1 MQALIH
7 QLEKAGELLR
17 ISDEVDP
24 YLEMSEI
31 QRQVFQAE
39 GPAVFFERVKG
50 SPFPAICNIFGTKK
64 RAHLLLEPHLSHVKK
79 LVRYKANPGH
89 LLKDLGREPLTSMA
103 ALFSALHAIPVPC
116 IAGMRRF
123 KKTTLSALPQIH
135 SWPDDGGAFVLL
147 PQVCSEDPEKPG
159 IWHSNLGMY
168 RVQISGNDYHLNEQ
182 AGLHYQI
189 HRGIGVH
196 HSKAISRGQ
205 KLRVSV
211 FVGGPAAHTLAAVMP
226 LPEGLSELLFAGVM
240 AGRNFRYFRHNN
252 YLFSADADF
261 VITGTIDPE
270 KTLPEGPFG
279 DHLGYY
285 SLKHDFPYLDVDGVY
300 YREGAIWPFT
310 AVGRPPQEDTSF
322 GQLIHEITSPIV
334 PIELPGVK
342 AIHAVDEAGV
352 HPLLL
357 AIGSERY
364 TPYQKL
370 EAPQELLTQA
380 NAILGFGQC
389 SLAKYLLICADQ
401 DNPTLAVDNIHDFF
415 CHLLSRVNW
424 SRDLHFQTST
434 TIDTL
439 DYSGCGVN
447 SGSKVVIAACGTE
460 RRRLLTSLTDDLGLP
475 QEFSNPKIALPG
487 VICLTG
493 PKITSSEQ
501 RITSVKDFTSHYSAA
516 WPGEEPA
523 LIVICDDSNFCA
535 SSLKN
540 FLWITFTRS
549 NPASDIHG
557 IKEFTTNKHWGCH
570 GPLVIDARRKPHH
583 APELIQNPEVER
595 SVKKRLDDIR
605 GY

>member
-1 MQALIH
+1 MQLLARR
-7 QLEKAGELLR
+7 LENAGELLR
-17 ISDEVDP
+17 IRDEVDP

-31 QRQVFQAE
+31 QRQIYQAE

-64 RAHLLLEPHLSHVKK
+64 RAHIVLEPYLAHVKK
-79 LVRYKANPGH
+79 LVRYKANPGN
-89 LLKDLGREPLTSMA
+89 LLKDLAQEPLASTA
-103 ALFSALHAIPVPC
+103 ALFSALHAIPVPS
-116 IAGMRRF
+116 ISGLRQFR
-123 KKTTLSALPQIH
+123 KTTLSALPQIH
-135 SWPDDGGAFVLL
+135 SWPDDGGAFILL

-159 IWHSNLGMY
+159 VWHSNLGMY
-168 RVQISGNDYHLNEQ
+168 RVQISGNNYRPDQQ

-196 HSKAISRGQ
+196 HSKAVSRGE

-240 AGRNFRYFRHNN
+240 AGRNFRYFHHNG

-261 VITGTIDPE
+261 VITGTIDPRE
-270 KTLPEGPFG
+270 TLPEGPFG

-285 SLKHDFPYLDVDGVY
+285 SLKHDFPFLEVDGVY
-300 YREGAIWPFT
+300 HREGAVWPFT

-322 GQLIHEITSPIV
+322 GQLIHEITSPMV
-334 PIELPGVK
+334 PVELPGVK

-364 TPYQKL
+364 APYQKL

-389 SLAKYLLICADQ
+389 SLAKYLLICADE
-401 DNPTLAVDNIHDFF
+401 DNPSLSVENIPAFFSHMLARVD
-415 CHLLSRVNW
+415 W

-447 SGSKVVIAACGTE
+447 SGSKVVIAACGAT
-460 RRRLLTSLTDDLGLP
+460 RRQLLTSLADNLDLPNG
-475 QEFSNPKIALPG
+475 FSNPQIALPG

-493 PKITSSEQ
+493 PKVSSSEQ
-501 RITSVKDFTSHYSAA
+501 KMTSMKTFTSHYSAA
-516 WPGEEPA
+516 YPGEEPA
-523 LIVICDDSNFCA
+523 LIVICDDSDLCA
-535 SSLKN
+535 ASLKN

-557 IKEFTTNKHWGCH
+557 IKEFTSNKHWGCH

-583 APELIQNPEVER
+583 APELIQVPTVEKT
-595 SVKKRLDDIR
+595 VKERLAEIL
-605 GY
+605 